1 MPDEKVKKLYS
12 ELIKENDGI
21 FLGEGDGTNL
31 YKNLSHKEHMVNN
44 MKFFSEQEVKVLY
57 LGFISYEQNS
67 LLDRFYNNEQGSEK
81 ELSEY
86 LVKRWGD
93 SSALGYM
100 RIIKAAKE
108 NGIKAYAID
117 ANDYGNIHTTSQLY
131 ENWQN
136 NISNHSVTEV
146 GKYVIYGPSED
157 NIPDLIN
164 YNNSESFESPTIA
177 SRLKIPEINL
187 SGDIG
192 ETQNNIIGNIED
204 SYNIFM
210 KDSLYQNIGYPET
223 GLERLKEHLKK
234 VAEESPKFEILKET
248 SIYRML
254 QNDQSDEFPIYYFPE
269 NSVNELKKLS
279 EDGGLPIKKV
289 VLNELEKLSEN
300 FLPNEQRLLNKIEE
314 FFREK
319 GSNNELKKEINDIAY
334 MLAESGY
341 APDIN
346 DGFDKEI
353 KDVKKLLDRK
363 EAKEFTKMVK
373 EIVR

>member
-117 ANDYGNIHTTSQLY
+117 AND
-131 ENWQN
+131 
-136 NISNHSVTEV
+136 
-146 GKYVIYGPSED
+146 
-157 NIPDLIN
+157 
-164 YNNSESFESPTIA
+164 
-177 SRLKIPEINL
+177 
-187 SGDIG
+187 
-192 ETQNNIIGNIED
+192 
-204 SYNIFM
+204 
-210 KDSLYQNIGYPET
+210 
-223 GLERLKEHLKK
+223 
-234 VAEESPKFEILKET
+234 
-248 SIYRML
+248 
-254 QNDQSDEFPIYYFPE
+254 
-269 NSVNELKKLS
+269 
-279 EDGGLPIKKV
+279 
-289 VLNELEKLSEN
+289 
-300 FLPNEQRLLNKIEE
+300 
-314 FFREK
+314 
-319 GSNNELKKEINDIAY
+319 
-334 MLAESGY
+334 
-341 APDIN
+341 
-346 DGFDKEI
+346 
-353 KDVKKLLDRK
+353 
-363 EAKEFTKMVK
+363 
-373 EIVR
+373 